1 MTLDPVFLAFAIP
14 AVMIAGIA
22 KGGFGGAGAFV
33 ATPILAL
40 VAEPA
45 VALAL
50 MLPLLM
56 MMDVAALRAFW
67 GRWALAPAVAMMIGA
82 VPGVVLGSALYRL
95 ADPDLFRLL
104 IGAMAIGFVAWQGA
118 RAAGLLRLRPAAFS
132 RPRGIVAGAVS
143 GFTSF
148 VSHAGG
154 PPVTIFLLPLGLD
167 RTLYQGTTVLFFWV
181 LNALKLVPYAALGF
195 FTSATLLT
203 SLLLA
208 PVALAGVWLGVRG
221 HGLVSDRVFFGLTYV
236 LLVVTGARLI
246 WVALT

>member
-1 MTLDPVFLAFAIP
+1 MLDPVFLAVAVP

-40 VAEPA
+40 AVEPA

-50 MLPLLM
+50 MLPVLM

-67 GRWALAPAVAMMIGA
+67 GRWEVPPARALMIGA
-82 VPGVVLGSALYRL
+82 VPGVVLGAALYRV
-95 ADPDLFRLL
+95 ADPDVFRLL
-104 IGAMAIGFVAWQGA
+104 IGGMAVGFVAWQGA
-118 RAAGLLRLRPAAFS
+118 RAAGLVRLRPAAFS
-132 RPRGIVAGAVS
+132 AGKGVLAGSVS

-167 RTLYQGTTVLFFWV
+167 RTRYQGTTVLYFWV
-181 LNALKLVPYAALGF
+181 LNALKVVPYAALGF
-195 FTSATLLT
+195 FTAATALG
-203 SLLLA
+203 SLVLM
-208 PVALAGVWLGVRG
+208 PVALVGVWLGVHAHRV
-221 HGLVSDRVFFGLTYV
+221 VSDRVFFALTYV
-236 LLVVTGARLI
+236 LLVVTGLRLI